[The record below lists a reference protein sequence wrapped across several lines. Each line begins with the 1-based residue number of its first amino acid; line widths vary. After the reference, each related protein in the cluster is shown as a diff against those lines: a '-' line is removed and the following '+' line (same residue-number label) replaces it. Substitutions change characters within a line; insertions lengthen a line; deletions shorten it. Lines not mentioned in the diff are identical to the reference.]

1 MGAEPLPSDW
11 DLERQDKDKRQTVSA
26 APDIAP
32 CIRREKRA
40 PIPPLWVERMGMEK
54 QESRRARRG
63 LARLIPQKANRSWL
77 RSGADLRVH
86 SGECYRVQTQ
96 PAPTRCQK
104 TSGT

>member
-40 PIPPLWVERMGMEK
+40 PIPPLWIERWGWKNK
-54 QESRRARRG
+54 QAE
-63 LARLIPQKANRSWL
+63 
-77 RSGADLRVH
+77 
-86 SGECYRVQTQ
+86 
-96 PAPTRCQK
+96 APHEAWQ
-104 TSGT
+104 G